1 MNWKEGTI
9 GYEQR
14 LYFYVQDG
22 IMMSVATQYLN
33 RQFMPN
39 SRKLQS
45 LAVVVP
51 LFNEQ
56 AVIRPFYEA
65 VSRELDQLGIPY
77 QFVFVDD
84 GSVDNTLRLLND
96 LADQDDRVTV
106 LSFTRNF
113 GHQIALT
120 AGLDHAD
127 ADAIVTMD
135 GDLQHPPSAIAR
147 MIEAY
152 EAGAEVVYAVR
163 GNQDQRGILK
173 RSAAHYFYR
182 LLKRLTRVEIL
193 EDAKDFRL
201 LSRSALEAIQGMRET
216 HRFLRGMVPWM
227 GFEYQIIKYEEQ
239 ARFADESK
247 YSWKQLARLAR
258 YGFFSFSTASL
269 DMITILGF
277 SLTGVA
283 MLYLVY
289 ALVAWASWGQLV
301 PGWTSVIVVVLI
313 VSGVQLISV
322 GILAQYIGMIFE
334 EVKGRPLYLLKQK
347 RVVSRKQPDMELTVD
362 A

>member
-1 MNWKEGTI
+1 MYPILATTESPIN
-9 GYEQR
+9 
-14 LYFYVQDG
+14 D
-22 IMMSVATQYLN
+22 MSDI
-33 RQFMPN
+33 
-39 SRKLQS
+39 RKLES
-45 LAVVVP
+45 LAIVVP
-51 LFNEQ
+51 FFNEQ
-56 AVIRPFYEA
+56 AVIHAFYEA
-65 VSRELDQLGIPY
+65 ITAELDPLGIPY
-77 QFVFVDD
+77 QLVFVDD
-84 GSVDNTLRLLND
+84 GSVDRTLSILNE
-96 LADQDDRVTV
+96 LANQDERVTV

-135 GDLQHPPSAIAR
+135 GDLQHPPSAIVH
-147 MIEAY
+147 MVEAY

-163 GNQDQRGILK
+163 GNEDQRNVLK

-201 LSRSALEAIQGMRET
+201 LSRSALESLREMRET

-227 GFEYQIIKYEEQ
+227 GFPYQMIKYDEQ

-269 DMITILGF
+269 DMITFLGIA
-277 SLTGVA
+277 LTGLA
-283 MLYLVY
+283 MLYLIY
-289 ALVAWASWGQLV
+289 ALVAWALWGQLV
-301 PGWTSVIVVVLI
+301 PGWTSVIVIILI

-334 EVKGRPLYLLKQK
+334 EVKRRPLYLLKQK
-347 RVVSRKQPDMELTVD
+347 RGVKHKAPDKETMSNV
-362 A
+362 

>member
-1 MNWKEGTI
+1 MTN
-9 GYEQR
+9 
-14 LYFYVQDG
+14 V
-22 IMMSVATQYLN
+22 
-33 RQFMPN
+33 
-39 SRKLQS
+39 RKLES

-51 LFNEQ
+51 FYNEQ

-65 VSRELDQLGIPY
+65 VSHELDQLEIPY

-84 GSVDNTLRLLND
+84 GSVDNTLTLLNE
-96 LADQDDRVTV
+96 LADQDNRVTV

-120 AGLDHAD
+120 AGLDYAD
-127 ADAIVTMD
+127 ADATVTMD
-135 GDLQHPPSAIAR
+135 GDLQHPPSALAAMIA
-147 MIEAY
+147 AY

-163 GNQDQRGILK
+163 GNDDKRNLLK

-182 LLKRLTRVEIL
+182 LLKGLTRVEIL

-201 LSRSALEAIQGMRET
+201 LSRTALEAIQEMRET

-227 GFEYQIIKYEEQ
+227 GFPYQVIHYEEQ

-277 SLTGVA
+277 CLTGLA
-283 MLYLVY
+283 MIYLVY
-289 ALVAWASWGQLV
+289 ALVAWAIWGQLV

-334 EVKGRPLYLLKQK
+334 EVKHRPLYLLKQK
-347 RVVSRKQPDMELTVD
+347 RVVSRRQPDKEQIVD
-362 A
+362 V